1 MENKALDVAKYM
13 VTKCVQDKCP
23 ISNLQV
29 QKILY
34 FIQKD
39 FLQNGSEA
47 FSDDIEAWQF
57 GPVVPEVYYFFCGN
71 GSMKILES
79 YETSFPE
86 EFTAGVNSIIE
97 EKRTLKP
104 WDLVNETHAAGKAW
118 SLIFQDGAGD
128 HCTIPKSLIRVCG

>member
-79 YETSFPE
+79 SETSFPE